1 MTSTLEQLRSTNL
14 LTCLKKLIDSHAPN
28 AAKKEL
34 DRHRTELT
42 RNEFLE
48 DPSESSEDDEEG
60 GEELDKTIEEQLTA
74 YVGEHS
80 IIED

>member
-1 MTSTLEQLRSTNL
+1 

-28 AAKKEL
+28 SAKKEL

-48 DPSESSEDDEEG
+48 EPSESSEDDED
-60 GEELDKTIEEQLTA
+60 GEDLDKTIEE
-74 YVGEHS
+74 
-80 IIED
+80 